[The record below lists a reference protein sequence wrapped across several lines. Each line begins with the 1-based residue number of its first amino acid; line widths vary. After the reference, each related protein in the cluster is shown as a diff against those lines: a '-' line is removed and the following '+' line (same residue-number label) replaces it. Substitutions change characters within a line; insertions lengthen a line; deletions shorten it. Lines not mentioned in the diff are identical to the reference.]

1 MAMII
6 DIASWGLF
14 VGGSAFLL
22 IGAIGMI
29 RLPDMF
35 SRMHGAGV
43 IDTLGVIMLFAGMI
57 LQAGV
62 SLVAVKILLIVLFL
76 MFTLPT
82 TTHALARTA
91 VAAGLMPLSD
101 DDGTDEKE
109 LAMMRELEEE
119 RKRLS
124 KT

>member
-1 MAMII
+1 MAIVI
-6 DIASWGLF
+6 DIASWALF
-14 VGGSAFLL
+14 IGGSVFLL
-22 IGAIGMI
+22 IGAIGLI

-35 SRMHGAGV
+35 SRIHGTGI
-43 IDTLGVIMLFAGMI
+43 IDTLGVVMLFAGMI
-57 LQAGV
+57 LQAGLTLV
-62 SLVAVKILLIVLFL
+62 SIKIFLIILFL

-91 VAAGLMPLSD
+91 IEAGLKPLTVD
-101 DDGTDEKE
+101 DDTDERE
-109 LAMMRELEEE
+109 LALIKELEEE

>member
-1 MAMII
+1 MATII

-14 VGGSAFLL
+14 IGGSAFLI
-22 IGAIGMI
+22 IGAIGLI

-35 SRMHGAGV
+35 SRIHGAGI
-43 IDTLGVIMLFAGMI
+43 IDTMGVMMLFAGMI
-57 LQAGV
+57 LQAGLTLV
-62 SLVAVKILLIVLFL
+62 SVKIIIIILFL

-82 TTHALARTA
+82 ATHALARTA
-91 VAAGLMPLSD
+91 IEAGMIPLSD
-101 DDGTDEKE
+101 DDDTDAKE
-109 LAMMRELEEE
+109 LALMKELEEE